1 MTFIMADLDYYTS
14 LESLGVKPMKDHREH
29 LCNKLFQS
37 ITFDPSHYIN
47 NLLPERYNP
56 HYKLR
61 NQRNLNILQVQTN
74 RTMNSFIL
82 AMRD

>member
-1 MTFIMADLDYYTS
+1 MTIVMADLDYYTA
-14 LESLGVKPMKDHREH
+14 LESLGVKPMKDHHEH

-37 ITFDPSHYIN
+37 ITLDPSHKLN

-61 NQRNLNILQVQTN
+61 NQRNFNIPRVQTN
-74 RTMNSFIL
+74 RTMNTFIFTL
-82 AMRD
+82 RD